1 MGSEAYQGRGE
12 MRLSAADYHVT
23 SDKPRSF
30 NSLDGTGAKLCGV
43 DKYRVTE
50 KAGPC
55 ALRVLAATKKIDSAS
70 ALECR

>member
-1 MGSEAYQGRGE
+1 

-70 ALECR
+70 ALECL